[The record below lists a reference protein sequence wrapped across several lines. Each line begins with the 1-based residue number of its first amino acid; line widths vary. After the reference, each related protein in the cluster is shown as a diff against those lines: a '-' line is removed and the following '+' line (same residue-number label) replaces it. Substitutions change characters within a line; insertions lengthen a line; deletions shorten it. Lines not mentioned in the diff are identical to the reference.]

1 MNAIRRTAVLLG
13 LAVALV
19 VGSSIPASAA
29 WSASSAQ
36 QRASLSTLVVA
47 APTNLRVSITCVTS
61 TMYATV
67 RWDASA
73 SAPLQKARVSSYAVV
88 ADVAGQQINAQVPAA
103 QNSYVYSTGRMW
115 SAQVLPVSL
124 TVTTQTEFG
133 WVKTSAPLTT
143 SVTTC

>member
-1 MNAIRRTAVLLG
+1 MNAVRRTAVLLG

-36 QRASLSTLVVA
+36 QRATLSTLAVEA
-47 APTNLRVSITCVTS
+47 ATNLRVTINCVNS

-67 RWDASA
+67 GWNASP
-73 SAPLQKARVSSYAVV
+73 SATVQKAQVTGYALV
-88 ADVAGQQINAQVPAA
+88 ANVAGQQINATVPVS
-103 QNSYVYSTGRMW
+103 QNSYVYSTGRVWTAM
-115 SAQVLPVSL
+115 VVPVHV
-124 TVTTQTEFG
+124 TVTTQTAFG
-133 WVKTSAPLTT
+133 WVKVSAPLTG

>member
-1 MNAIRRTAVLLG
+1 VNAIRRTAVLLG

-36 QRASLSTLVVA
+36 QRATLSTLVVEA
-47 APTNLRVSITCVTS
+47 ATNLRVNINCVDS

-67 RWDASA
+67 GWNASP
-73 SAPLQKARVSSYAVV
+73 SAAVPKARVSGYALV
-88 ADVAGQQINAQVPAA
+88 ANVAGQQINASVPAG
-103 QNSYVYSTGRMW
+103 QNSYVYSTGRVW
-115 SAQVLPVSL
+115 SAQVIPISV
-124 TVTTQTEFG
+124 TVTTQTAFG
-133 WVKTSAPLTT
+133 WVKVSAPLTG